1 MHTSRHFQCL
11 RYMEAAI
18 NLLVT
23 MDTIL
28 VAHFRISKLI
38 SNLLNLNYLFVL
50 SDNIKNYY

>member
-23 MDTIL
+23 MDTIVL
-28 VAHFRISKLI
+28 IAHFRISKLI
-38 SNLLNLNYLFVL
+38 SNLLNFLIFKL
-50 SDNIKNYY
+50 SVCFI

>member
-23 MDTIL
+23 IGYHIDCT
-28 VAHFRISKLI
+28 F
-38 SNLLNLNYLFVL
+38 
-50 SDNIKNYY
+50 SDFKIDLEFIEFFNI